1 MQATLRK
8 FMVPL
13 LIILL
18 GSIWGSSFILMK
30 KGLVGFPSEQI
41 AAIRL
46 TFAFLA
52 LSPFLF
58 KYVKHLNLHSLK
70 FLLIVGM
77 AGNGIPAFLF
87 AYGQTGLPSATVG
100 ILNSLTPVFTLLIG
114 AVVFAQGL
122 TLRNI
127 LGVVAGLGGAISLI
141 LIRSDGRLSLD
152 FTYGGWI
159 IFATLLYAISVNT
172 IRHKLYNIP
181 PFGIA
186 CLALTLVG
194 TPATLYLLA
203 GTDFIERVQTDTGA
217 HAFPYVLTL
226 AVVGT
231 AFSLILFNKL
241 VQMSGALSAS
251 TVTYIIPVV
260 ALGWGVFDGESITWV
275 HGIGITGIIIGIS
288 LVNKYKKQNPVI
300 PAYDS
305 KSTIQ
310 DTPHRN

>member
-1 MQATLRK
+1 MQAILRK
-8 FMVPL
+8 SMIPL

-30 KGLVGFPSEQI
+30 RGLHGFPAEQI

-52 LSPFLF
+52 LSPFLL
-58 KYVKHLNLHSLK
+58 KYRKHLHPQSLK
-70 FLLIVGM
+70 FLLVVGL

-114 AVVFAQGL
+114 AFIFAQGL
-122 TLRNI
+122 TYKNI
-127 LGVVAGLGGAISLI
+127 IGVVAGLGGAISLI
-141 LIRSDGRLSLD
+141 LIRSDGKIALD

-172 IRHKLYNIP
+172 IRYKLYAIP
-181 PFGIA
+181 PFAIA

-194 TPATLYLLA
+194 MPAALYLFA
-203 GTDFIERVQTDTGA
+203 GTDFLLRVQTDAGSR
-217 HAFPYVLTL
+217 AFPYVLTL
-226 AVVGT
+226 AIVGT
-231 AFSLILFNKL
+231 AFSLVLFNKL

-260 ALGWGVFDGESITWV
+260 ALGWGVLDGESITWV
-275 HGIGITGIIIGIS
+275 HGIGIAGIAIGIS
-288 LVNKYKKQNPVI
+288 LVNSYKKKISVI
-300 PAYDS
+300 PPHDS
-305 KSTIQ
+305 N
-310 DTPHRN
+310 TPAT